1 MPNDHRQ
8 LERELKALL
17 IETLALEDLTPEQ
30 IGSDDALFGDGI
42 GLDSIDA
49 LEIGLALEER
59 YGIEIGD
66 DADANE
72 KRFASI
78 RTLATFVAGA
88 RGASA

>member
-1 MPNDHRQ
+1 MASDRLQ
-8 LERELKALL
+8 LEHELKALI

-30 IGSDDALFGDGI
+30 IGSDDALFGDGV

-66 DADANE
+66 DADANQE
-72 KRFASI
+72 RFASI
-78 RTLATFVAGA
+78 QSLAAFVAEARRAGA
-88 RGASA
+88 

>member
-1 MPNDHRQ
+1 MTSDRLQ
-8 LERELKALL
+8 LELELKALI

-30 IGSDDALFGDGI
+30 IGSDDALFGDGV

-66 DADANE
+66 DADENQQ
-72 KRFASI
+72 RFASI
-78 RTLATFVAGA
+78 HSLAAFVAEARRVGA
-88 RGASA
+88 

>member
-1 MPNDHRQ
+1 MANDRQQ
-8 LERELKALL
+8 LEHELKALI

-30 IGSDDALFGDGI
+30 IGSDDALFGDGV

-66 DADANE
+66 DADANQE
-72 KRFASI
+72 RFASI
-78 RTLATFVAGA
+78 QSLAAFVAEARRAGA
-88 RGASA
+88 